1 MDSENVIECLQKAKM
16 VIETWVPMFEQ
27 YNTPAGIDDVIA
39 LLKQQGTEIE
49 QLNRFIN
56 GFSRDAIPVVRC
68 KDCKRRGTYDCPVYV
83 GGDEMCSE
91 PDDWFCADGER
102 VNT

>member
-1 MDSENVIECLQKAKM
+1 MNDMQTLANIAGMTAELIESGKL
-16 VIETWVPMFEQ
+16 V
-27 YNTPAGIDDVIA
+27 Y
-39 LLKQQGTEIE
+39 
-49 QLNRFIN
+49 
-56 GFSRDAIPVVRC
+56 VVRC